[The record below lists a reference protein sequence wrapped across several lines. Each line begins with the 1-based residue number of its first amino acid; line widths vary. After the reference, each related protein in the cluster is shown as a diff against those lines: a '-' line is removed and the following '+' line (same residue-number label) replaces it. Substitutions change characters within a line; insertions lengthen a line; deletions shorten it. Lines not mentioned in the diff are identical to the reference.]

1 MGLDGVVVEAGE
13 QMSVCNVLLWR
24 VIVGQVDCAVAVSY
38 DPTFNMAAR
47 SSFTWP
53 VMPTHDL
60 EADHANLQLK
70 IKESDVR
77 YEAQVRQIKLDWE
90 RGAREIDARFEK
102 RRADILSARDDPSIR
117 AEIEMMLSQNR
128 DTEIA
133 VLRRT
138 CEEKFEEA
146 ERLHAEQ
153 KQRYKSESFKLI
165 SAMMVSARLLHAR
178 KSHSKPLPTARVP
191 LPSQRPP
198 SLPIPIAPRN
208 DARLGAPNRSPH
220 NPAAGGQHPLMP
232 QTIRQQFPATDNPR
246 EVGLSPTLQSVARRV
261 ASPSSDPGQENR
273 SPQFAT
279 PARPDEQLSVPAH
292 PSPRP
297 ESALKRKA
305 NGETSQQ
312 SPATQPG
319 PLKRPKVEAPRG
331 DRSETSDLSPPDV
344 DESPTPERAVSF
356 AEVYGT
362 PEKPA
367 TYKHVIVRFPDNITG
382 QFYILRCDGHG
393 VHFGEHPLRGAAKH
407 LASAQHNF
415 MSKAHTTA
423 IETLGHRVVGCTQ
436 EMAEKNNAVVLKA
449 FQNGYKAFNANNLS
463 QAKRAELGFPPPDP
477 LNSHRAA
484 MHRKQLAGAT
494 SPVPCRFYVTS
505 DGDSKSLVLILPQG
519 DISRA
524 GLRGTLADTGLF
536 PDVTDGG
543 QSSGMQKPPRCY
555 VYREVDG
562 RIAGIKGWAK
572 GYEDGGISERKR
584 EFPVLCVDDPD
595 FRNWTVGWVKAGSL
609 SAFDFDG
616 TNSGDI
622 PFAREARQYFVDR
635 ILRQSGGRHSD
646 SSPQDIEMKDV
657 ASDRDSD
664 TDHASNRRTSY
675 PHQEEAHAGSSTPT
689 TAQLI
694 AAQALGLPAPK
705 QGGFTAINAGG
716 GDNGGPSPR
725 PSLEPPS
732 PPGSAPNTGAASRRV
747 IKIHAHSS
755 NRHPANGPPSVV
767 LPERPADGV
776 PGPRKPCPGAC
787 RVPEINKSV
796 LIFKDDGAVFTDP
809 PLMRDVPL
817 AKISPAHSYW
827 EPSWKSIE
835 DIVEPLQQKYQEKY
849 DESKLIGQGDRCAL
863 NLAKQGLAIL
873 EFLKNGDLHPYQLVG
888 KEWIKRSITNYRT
901 LCRLVQLLTDGLPK
915 MNLDVT
921 PSEWVRH
928 RLHEQYLELGDKFN
942 VASWIKN
949 ANHDPKLEQLRTR
962 NGFTRIGRP
971 PAHVTRSA
979 NGDDPGSVGPKRS
992 SVSSS
997 TKRVSNEADNE
1008 SEGASFL
1015 SIEEP
1020 LPEINKSVLSLK
1032 HDGVVFTDPPLM
1044 RGVPL
1049 AKISPAHSYW
1059 ESSWESI
1066 EDIVKPL
1073 QQKHQEKYNQLEQS
1087 GSTHRDKHLA
1097 NRDAKRGRMILKFLK
1112 DGELHPYQL
1121 VGKEWIKPSSITNYH
1136 TLYRLARLLTN
1147 ELPKMNL
1154 DVTPSEWVRHRLYEQ
1169 YLELGDKFN
1178 VALWIK
1184 NAHHDRKLEQLR
1196 TRNGVVRV
1204 RRRPAPGRS
1213 PPQRIPDL

>member
-1 MGLDGVVVEAGE
+1 MTVSRGLLRE
-13 QMSVCNVLLWR
+13 
-24 VIVGQVDCAVAVSY
+24 
-38 DPTFNMAAR
+38 TAR
-47 SSFTWP
+47 A
-53 VMPTHDL
+53 

-133 VLRRT
+133 ALRRT

-153 KQRYKSESFKLI
+153 KQRYESESFKLI
-165 SAMMVSARLLHAR
+165 SAMMVSAPEPNSHPQTAFVAR
-178 KSHSKPLPTARVP
+178 PPEPFQVGTVGSPLAVAQPTPSETAPRPLPTARVP

-246 EVGLSPTLQSVARRV
+246 EVGLSPTLQSVARRL

-635 ILRQSGGRHSD
+635 ILRQSGGRHSY
-646 SSPQDIEMKDV
+646 SSPQDTEMKDV
-657 ASDRDSD
+657 GSDRDSD
-664 TDHASNRRTSY
+664 TDHASNR
-675 PHQEEAHAGSSTPT
+675 P
-689 TAQLI
+689 QLI
-694 AAQALGLPAPK
+694 AAQALGLQPPK
-705 QGGFTAINAGG
+705 RGGFTAINAGG
-716 GDNGGPSPR
+716 GDNASPSTR
-725 PSLEPPS
+725 ASLEPPS
-732 PPGSAPNTGAASRRV
+732 RAGSVPSAGAASRRV
-747 IKIHAHSS
+747 IKIHARSS
-755 NRHPANGPPSVV
+755 NRHPANGSPTVV
-767 LPERPADGV
+767 LPERPADGT
-776 PGPRKPCPGAC
+776 PGPNDTPTEDRADIRRP
-787 RVPEINKSV
+787 
-796 LIFKDDGAVFTDP
+796 
-809 PLMRDVPL
+809 
-817 AKISPAHSYW
+817 SPASLQNIVQDF
-827 EPSWKSIE
+827 PSSTATPPRTASQSPKPASGRRPLPSGPARGPARGSPLFSTKLRQPPQEARADSAPAQPPQQSNTILE
-835 DIVEPLQQKYQEKY
+835 DIRQ
-849 DESKLIGQGDRCAL
+849 
-863 NLAKQGLAIL
+863 
-873 EFLKNGDLHPYQLVG
+873 
-888 KEWIKRSITNYRT
+888 
-901 LCRLVQLLTDGLPK
+901 
-915 MNLDVT
+915 
-921 PSEWVRH
+921 
-928 RLHEQYLELGDKFN
+928 
-942 VASWIKN
+942 
-949 ANHDPKLEQLRTR
+949 
-962 NGFTRIGRP
+962 
-971 PAHVTRSA
+971 
-979 NGDDPGSVGPKRS
+979 PGSVSALPGLSRDGSPHGSPQPDVATVSTHVPGTSPALSPAPAAESTSEVVTAPASTAASGPEATPKPATQYAERHEQTLPPIQLPSAATALPGILRLNTTPLATPKTSANNTRANSPVFGQQTKTDSPLMTGSSFGGKPETPTLTPTLLQAPASAFVPTMDVWELVGLMDGDKEVFRS
-992 SVSSS
+992 SGQGQTLRLIDDHLSGSLTTPADAPVTVKIDLKKVRSAQRTSAQNGAVCVVDL
-997 TKRVSNEADNE
+997 TCDVDDGNEQGGKTQVYTLVFDKAK
-1008 SEGASFL
+1008 SGGRGV
-1015 SIEEP
+1015 
-1020 LPEINKSVLSLK
+1020 EIGTLHARRLCRRLK
-1032 HDGVVFTDPPLM
+1032 HWNGAVE
-1044 RGVPL
+1044 VPN
-1049 AKISPAHSYW
+1049 ISFSV
-1059 ESSWESI
+1059 ESI
-1066 EDIVKPL
+1066 KWQFADQTP
-1073 QQKHQEKYNQLEQS
+1073 
-1087 GSTHRDKHLA
+1087 T
-1097 NRDAKRGRMILKFLK
+1097 
-1112 DGELHPYQL
+1112 
-1121 VGKEWIKPSSITNYH
+1121 PSSAVPSPGI
-1136 TLYRLARLLTN
+1136 AA
-1147 ELPKMNL
+1147 ELK
-1154 DVTPSEWVRHRLYEQ
+1154 
-1169 YLELGDKFN
+1169 
-1178 VALWIK
+1178 
-1184 NAHHDRKLEQLR
+1184 
-1196 TRNGVVRV
+1196 
-1204 RRRPAPGRS
+1204 
-1213 PPQRIPDL
+1213 